1 MVYDDGSALPS
12 VVTTVKVIVRID
24 VDGKGSDK
32 YINGS
37 KVTDTLLQTGQ
48 TKVDRYWPCN
58 SPQN

>member
-48 TKVDRYWPCN
+48 TKVDRY
-58 SPQN
+58 